1 MYDINLIFI
10 FTYSQ
15 KIIILLIM
23 ISENVKLRALEPSDV
38 QLLFE
43 WENDSSIWY
52 LSNTI
57 VPFSKF
63 DIEQYVLNSEKDI
76 FSNKQLRLMIDKK
89 ISNNDYQTIGSI
101 DVFDFD
107 PINKRAGIGILI
119 IEKERGKGLASEA
132 LDVLIKYGF
141 ETLNLHQ
148 FYCNIS
154 TENEISL
161 KLFEKKNFKLI
172 GIKKD
177 WNFRNGEFYDECL
190 LQLVNELLN
199 K

>member
-1 MYDINLIFI
+1 MN
-10 FTYSQ
+10 SE
-15 KIIILLIM
+15 KI
-23 ISENVKLRALEPSDV
+23 KLRALEPSDA

-43 WENDSSIWY
+43 WENDQSIWQ

-57 VPFSKF
+57 APFSKF
-63 DIEQYVLNSEKDI
+63 DIEQYILNSEKDI

-89 ISNNDYQTIGSI
+89 LPNNKLQTVGSI
-101 DVFDFD
+101 DIFDFD

-119 IEKERGKGLASEA
+119 IKEERNKGIASDA

-154 TENEISL
+154 IENEVSL
-161 KLFEKKNFKLI
+161 KLFIKKNFQLV
-172 GIKKD
+172 GTKKD
-177 WNFRNGEFYDECL
+177 WNFSNGEYYDEYL
-190 LQLVNELLN
+190 LQLVNE
-199 K
+199 

>member
-1 MYDINLIFI
+1 MNPE
-10 FTYSQ
+10 
-15 KIIILLIM
+15 KI
-23 ISENVKLRALEPSDV
+23 KLRALEPPDA

-43 WENDSSIWY
+43 WENDPSIWQ

-57 VPFSKF
+57 APFSKF
-63 DIEQYVLNSEKDI
+63 DIEQYILNSEKDI

-89 ISNNDYQTIGSI
+89 LPNNELQTIGSI
-101 DVFDFD
+101 DIFDFD

-119 IEKERGKGLASEA
+119 IKEERNKGIASKA
-132 LDVLIKYGF
+132 LDILIKYGF

-154 TENEISL
+154 IGNKVSL
-161 KLFEKKNFKLI
+161 KLFKKKNFQLV

-177 WNFRNGEFYDECL
+177 WNFSNGSFYDEYL
-190 LQLVNELLN
+190 LQLINECLN
-199 K
+199 A